1 MSEPPNGVQRQLGE
15 LVGELKGVNKRLD
28 NSDESRARIHVR
40 LDGQDQVLGKLEATI
55 GRIDDRLKI
64 VEGQTSK
71 SLEVVERVE
80 GYERGGK
87 RLIAII
93 SGAGSGLVK
102 ALRWLAVA
110 IGVAVW
116 TFWREII
123 DYLSGR

>member
-1 MSEPPNGVQRQLGE
+1 MAEPPNGVQRQLGE
-15 LVGELKGVNKRLD
+15 LVGELRGVNKRLD
-28 NSDESRARIHVR
+28 NADEGRAKIHVR
-40 LDGQDQVLGKLEATI
+40 LDGQDRVLGKLEATI

-80 GYERGGK
+80 GYERDGK
-87 RLIAII
+87 RVVSII
-93 SGAGSGLVK
+93 SGAGSRVVVL
-102 ALRWLAVA
+102 LRWLAVA
-110 IGVAVW
+110 AGAIAW